1 MSDKKSA
8 VIDLASL
15 DTAALCERGAEL
27 ELNSPATGEPL
38 GVYLTLAGVDSKAW
52 RRAASALA
60 EKRARQRHR
69 VTADEV
75 RTGTIEILARCTLA
89 WRGVVVSG
97 QELPCNV
104 ENARELYSRFPW
116 ICEPADAF
124 CSDRGAFLGE

>member
-15 DTAALCERGAEL
+15 DTAALCEQGAEL
-27 ELNSPATGEPL
+27 ELTGPGTGEPL
-38 GVYLTLAGVDSKAW
+38 GVYLTLAGMDSRVW
-52 RRAASALA
+52 RRAANALA
-60 EKRARQRHR
+60 EKRTRQRHR

-75 RTGTIEILARCTLA
+75 RTGTIEILARCTLG
-89 WRGVVVSG
+89 WRHVVVDG

-116 ICEPADAF
+116 ICEQADAF
-124 CSDRGAFLGE
+124 CSDRGSFLGE